1 MNKHLV
7 RLSASV
13 LTLALGLSLFTACG
27 KSSGSSGR
35 TIDGSS
41 PWYNVETVIIPDDAD
56 ISDYEYRYNQFAG
69 FVDDK
74 LVFRTSSSY
83 LPEGQ
88 DEASHQEELSAYDL
102 DGNLVANIELMDRIR
117 SLDLGASVMVYNT
130 EKTNDGIR
138 VIYYVYDEDYN
149 TVGSFESCWNVN
161 TGELSDPVT
170 LESERYSDELG
181 SSMPMRTFAVGD
193 KTIEYYY
200 VWTEQANS
208 ILLVNDGSGN
218 ETLIDLAQKLP
229 TVDMGVV
236 YDIPVIMEMSD
247 DKALVCLGMSHEVVY
262 AVLDLNTYDISVSQN
277 DYSWLDDSVPDIR
290 QVEGLGNV
298 VINSDGV
305 YSIDITNSQL
315 NEIISYANSNVNRY
329 AMDDLYPVMA
339 TDDRV
344 VLTGVVQEPYVNGIT
359 GTNQMVIMVLTKA
372 DSNPN
377 AGKTVI
383 SIASI
388 PGYSYAL
395 CDAVCRFNEQSDE
408 YFAVF
413 DTRYELDNFAQS
425 ATIGYGFDTLGV
437 LCRDVNSELGN
448 QLSVD
453 LLAGDGPDIII
464 GGASYRQ
471 INNPNYLIDLSDYIS
486 NNLSESDYFM
496 NVIDAAGTS
505 NAVYQIPI
513 SFCIA
518 GITAPES
525 DIEPGRR
532 GFTFEEYSAF
542 VSGPCNGADPMH
554 YGKTDYFITLMNSMK
569 DLMIG
574 EDGYFNF
581 DNDAFRA
588 LADYVDQNVNNPLEL
603 EEEGLYFPEGDEACE
618 MVLSG
623 INTYHRRVMDSNKVF
638 VGYPSYDGRG
648 PLIVGHSSIAVSAQA
663 SSADGCLE
671 FVSMVMSPECQRS
684 FGCEYGIPVSRT
696 AFDALANEYVDGFNR
711 DLAVSLRDSSPE
723 ELRSMGL
730 SWTEVDDSL
739 IDSYLS
745 IIESLNGSLYD
756 VDAPVDSIIIEEI
769 PGYFEGQKT
778 LDEVISIVN
787 NRARSITDERI

>member
-1 MNKHLV
+1 MLLHSEEETFNWAVEFGRSLKPGDKV
-7 RLSASV
+7 
-13 LTLALGLSLFTACG
+13 AL
-27 KSSGSSGR
+27 
-35 TIDGSS
+35 
-41 PWYNVETVIIPDDAD
+41 Y
-56 ISDYEYRYNQFAG
+56 
-69 FVDDK
+69 
-74 LVFRTSSSY
+74 
-83 LPEGQ
+83 
-88 DEASHQEELSAYDL
+88 
-102 DGNLVANIELMDRIR
+102 GNL
-117 SLDLGASVMVYNT
+117 G
-130 EKTNDGIR
+130 
-138 VIYYVYDEDYN
+138 
-149 TVGSFESCWNVN
+149 
-161 TGELSDPVT
+161 
-170 LESERYSDELG
+170 
-181 SSMPMRTFAVGD
+181 
-193 KTIEYYY
+193 
-200 VWTEQANS
+200 
-208 ILLVNDGSGN
+208 
-218 ETLIDLAQKLP
+218 
-229 TVDMGVV
+229 
-236 YDIPVIMEMSD
+236 
-247 DKALVCLGMSHEVVY
+247 
-262 AVLDLNTYDISVSQN
+262 
-277 DYSWLDDSVPDIR
+277 
-290 QVEGLGNV
+290 
-298 VINSDGV
+298 
-305 YSIDITNSQL
+305 
-315 NEIISYANSNVNRY
+315 
-329 AMDDLYPVMA
+329 
-339 TDDRV
+339 
-344 VLTGVVQEPYVNGIT
+344 
-359 GTNQMVIMVLTKA
+359 
-372 DSNPN
+372 

-383 SIASI
+383 SIASS

-464 GGASYRQ
+464 GGASYSQ
-471 INNPNYLIDLSDYIS
+471 INNPDYLIDLSDYIS

-505 NAVYQIPI
+505 DAVYQLPI

-518 GITAPES
+518 GITAPDS
-525 DIEPGRR
+525 D
-532 GFTFEEYSAF
+532 
-542 VSGPCNGADPMH
+542 
-554 YGKTDYFITLMNSMK
+554 GKSDYFITLMNSMK

-638 VGYPSYDGRG
+638 VGDPSYDGRG
-648 PLIVGHSSIAVSAQA
+648 PQIVGHSSIAVSAQA

-739 IDSYLS
+739 IDSCLS

-756 VDAPVDSIIIEEI
+756 VDAPVDSIILEEI

-787 NRARSITDERI
+787 NRARSVTDERI